1 MVDLEKAKKEFLKF
15 TEKYNLE
22 NEDLKRKQLHSLR
35 VMERSKELAEKLELD
50 EEKKEIAQLIG
61 LLHDIGRF
69 EQYSRNEIH
78 LNEMLLDHSKLGIEI
93 LLKDNYIKNYIDDEY
108 YIAIILKA
116 IKNHNKYK
124 IEDDLNKE
132 ELLFTKIIRD
142 ADKLDIL
149 YEGVNIYW
157 KTEREKK
164 SIENS
169 LINIKVE
176 QQVSAE
182 IQVKKMGNE
191 RNDTV
196 DGVLILLSFIFDINF
211 KETLK
216 IIYDENFIDDILK
229 RFDFKNEVTKE
240 KISKIRKMLQI
251 FIRKE
256 YKKKK
261 LEG

>member
-1 MVDLEKAKKEFLKF
+1 MIDLEQAKEEFFKYIEKYDLEKEG
-15 TEKYNLE
+15 
-22 NEDLKRKQLHSLR
+22 LKRKQLHSLR
-35 VMERSKELAEKLELD
+35 VMEECKRLSEELGLD

-69 EQYSRNEIH
+69 EQYSRNKSY
-78 LNEMLLDHSKLGIEI
+78 LNEMLLDHANLGTQI
-93 LLKDNYIKNYIDDEY
+93 LLKDNYIKKYIDDKH

-124 IEDDLNKE
+124 IEDDLNEE
-132 ELLFTKIIRD
+132 ELLFAKIIRD

-157 KTEREKK
+157 NTQREKT

-169 LINIKVE
+169 NINIKLE
-176 QQVSAE
+176 QQFRAE
-182 IQVKKMGNE
+182 RPVKKIGNE

-196 DGVLILLSFIFDINF
+196 DGVVIVLSYIFDINF

-216 IIYDENFIDDILK
+216 IIYDENFVDHILK
-229 RFDFKNEVTKE
+229 RFDFKDEVTKE
-240 KISKIRKMLQI
+240 KISNLRVILQRFIKKELKRKN
-251 FIRKE
+251 
-256 YKKKK
+256 
-261 LEG
+261 